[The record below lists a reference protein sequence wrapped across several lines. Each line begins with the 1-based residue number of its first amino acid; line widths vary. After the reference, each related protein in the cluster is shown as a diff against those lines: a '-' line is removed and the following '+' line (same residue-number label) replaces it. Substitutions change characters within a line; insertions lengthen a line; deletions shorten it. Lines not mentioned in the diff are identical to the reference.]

1 MFLFFSQKLF
11 SGEISQ
17 KRGSHFFTARADIT
31 ITATFARV
39 EQAESEEGEKRMA
52 AALVTE
58 EFNLR
63 ELQKELAAVEVAPVG
78 LA

>member
-1 MFLFFSQKLF
+1 MRQSFLQL
-11 SGEISQ
+11 ERI
-17 KRGSHFFTARADIT
+17 TT

-39 EQAESEEGEKRMA
+39 EQAESKECVERMA

-63 ELQKELAAVEVAPVG
+63 ELQKELAAVEVAPVD